1 MKTEFKGFTKVFSF
15 TLRQQIN
22 GKKFRATFAVIA
34 LLCLILPAAIM
45 SVVEL
50 RSNKNPASHGEPE
63 TTRITDVAVVDG
75 GALEQ
80 SDYEMLGQSGQGAF
94 SQITYTMCEDL
105 NQAVRRMSNQMAVIL
120 IVDQQGENYELQVVT
135 PWESQL
141 KESEAEE
148 YQDFIDRNFQLVILA
163 KSGLTAEQMAMVQTP
178 VMTEI
183 HTSQNDGAGEDQFGQ
198 IRKLLSFA
206 LPYAVI
212 MGLYFMI
219 LCYGQGVANNVI
231 QEKTSKLMDNLLLSV
246 KPGALVM
253 GKVLAIFMTGV
264 AQTLLWVVCL
274 VAGFV
279 LGTAGVKAINPN
291 TDMLLIRFFDSLDI
305 FSGIFS
311 ITGILFATAIFLA
324 GFLLYC
330 SLSALGGSLAS
341 KQEDLG
347 TTNMLF
353 TLILVISFMA
363 SFLGGALEGNA
374 AIWMYYVP
382 FTAVLVAPGEA
393 LLGNLTLLQEGVSLG
408 ILVITAVAAIWLAGK
423 VYAMMVL
430 YKGNPPSLGKVF
442 GMLRGKP

>member
-15 TLRQQIN
+15 TLRQQTK
-22 GKKFRATFAVIA
+22 GKKFRAMFVIIA

-45 SVVEL
+45 SVIEL
-50 RSNKNPASHGEPE
+50 RSDKNTASHGAPE
-63 TTRITDVAVVDG
+63 TTRITEVAVVDG

-80 SDYEMLGQSGQGAF
+80 SDYELLGQREPGAF
-94 SQITYTMCEDL
+94 SPITYIMCEDL
-105 NQAVRRMSNQMAVIL
+105 NQAVRRTSSQMALIL
-120 IVDQQGENYELQVVT
+120 IVDRQGENYELQVVI
-135 PWESQL
+135 PWKSEL
-141 KESEAEE
+141 KESEASE
-148 YQDFIDRNFQLVILA
+148 YQDFINRNFQSVILV
-163 KSGLTAEQMAMVQTP
+163 KSGLTAEQMAVVQTP
-178 VMTEI
+178 ARTEI
-183 HTSQNDGAGEDQFGQ
+183 HTSQDTGADGDQFGQ
-198 IRKLLSFA
+198 LRRILSFV
-206 LPYAVI
+206 LPYVVI

-246 KPGALVM
+246 KPGALIM
-253 GKVLAIFMTGV
+253 GKVLAIFTTGV
-264 AQTLLWVVCL
+264 VQTLLWVVCL
-274 VAGFV
+274 VVGFV

-291 TDMLLIRFFDSLDI
+291 TNMLLIRFFDSLDL

-311 ITGILFATAIFLA
+311 ITGIIFAIAIFLA

-353 TLILVISFMA
+353 TLILIISFMA
-363 SFLGGALEGNA
+363 SFLGGALKGNA
-374 AIWMYYVP
+374 AAWMYYVP

-393 LLGNLTLLQEGVSLG
+393 LLGKLTLLQEGVSLG
-408 ILVITAVAAIWLAGK
+408 ILAVTAVAAIWLAGK

-442 GMLRGKP
+442 GMLRGK